1 MGLEVPASATGL
13 RVSADTVEIEEGLA
27 VMLLDG
33 SVGMEK
39 LKLIDLLRPERRLE
53 SAVIVSGVSLAK
65 ASKAFALP
73 PLDGSADAYFPRVTM
88 SMNALAVDGGG
99 DVTVFGGSVKLG
111 AISGEDILSRYPK
124 LTFSAD
130 FSGIDLAKLTHTF
143 DFGEMT
149 GIVHG
154 YLHGCE
160 LFRGVPTAFD
170 ARVETEERSGVSRTV
185 NVKAIQNLTILGTGA
200 SPSIFDRGIHRF
212 FDKYTY
218 SRIGIAMTL
227 KDDVFVLRG
236 LERRG
241 DQELFV
247 KGRLPFPINVVN
259 AQPGTPISFQDMIER
274 VRNLDV
280 SAATVGK

>member
-1 MGLEVPASATGL
+1 MLDYAQT
-13 RVSADTVEIEEGLA
+13 DDDIE
-27 VMLLDG
+27 
-33 SVGMEK
+33 
-39 LKLIDLLRPERRLE
+39 
-53 SAVIVSGVSLAK
+53 
-65 ASKAFALP
+65 
-73 PLDGSADAYFPRVTM
+73 RVTPDRQAP
-88 SMNALAVDGGG
+88 NVGLTDEVAGRGAAVRVVGFDGGG
-99 DVTVFGGSVKLG
+99 EVRVFDGVVKLG

-124 LTFSAD
+124 LVFSAD
-130 FSGIDLAKLTHTF
+130 FSGIDLARLTHTF

-149 GIVHG
+149 GIVKG
-154 YLHGCE
+154 YLHDCE

-170 ARVETEERSGVSRTV
+170 ARLETEERGGVSRTV
-185 NVKAIQNLTILGTGA
+185 NVKAIQNLTILGTGTR
-200 SPSIFDRGIHRF
+200 PSIFDRGIHRF

-227 KDDVFVLRG
+227 KDDLFTLRG

-259 AQPGTPISFQDMIER
+259 AQPGAPISFQDMIER